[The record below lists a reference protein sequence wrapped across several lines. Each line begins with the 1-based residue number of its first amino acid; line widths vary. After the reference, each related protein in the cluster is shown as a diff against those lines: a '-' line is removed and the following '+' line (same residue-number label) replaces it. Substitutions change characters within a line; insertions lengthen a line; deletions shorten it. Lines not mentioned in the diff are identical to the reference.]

1 MLKKLRNRIVLTN
14 VLTVGVLVLAVAV
27 VVCVLVVRSER
38 KKVNSRL
45 EKAIQIMDSRSLS
58 PWELGGESGFPNGG
72 SGSGNGSGDGI
83 LPDMPELP
91 GSSGSSDNSGSSGSS
106 GNSGNG
112 SSGAPSSGR
121 DDIMRRG
128 QYIPGTA
135 VAVILDENNEI
146 IASGEFSATMSE
158 DALSYCVEKVL
169 NSSKDTGLI
178 PEAGVFYMRK
188 SLKSGTCVAFTDK
201 TDFDATL
208 KNAIILAA
216 VIVLLIMLL
225 VFGVSIM
232 LASLA
237 VRPVK
242 EAWDSQKQFIADAS
256 HELKTP
262 LTVILAN
269 TNILESQTEDA
280 GRLQWIESTRE
291 EADRMQ
297 RLIEEM
303 LFLAKSDAGAFNV
316 VKGDVNL
323 SELCE
328 QSCLCFEP
336 VAFERGVSIETSVEP
351 GITAVTDG
359 KMVERVLGV
368 LLDNAVKHA
377 EKGSQ
382 VTLSLGKAAQNT
394 EIFVH
399 NYGDKIAPE
408 DLPHIFDR
416 FFKADKSR
424 TQDSAENGFGLGL
437 AIAHD
442 IAEKLGGTLSAASSE
457 QYGTTFRFTL

>member
-14 VLTVGVLVLAVAV
+14 VLTVGVLVLAAAV
-27 VVCVLVVRSER
+27 IVCVLVCRSER
-38 KKVNSRL
+38 NKINNRL
-45 EKAIQIMDSRSLS
+45 DKTVQLMDTRSFTPQFFS
-58 PWELGGESGFPNGG
+58 DGFGLGDGNGSGSGSGSGTLDGSGG
-72 SGSGNGSGDGI
+72 SGSGEGGIQPDIPRGSGGQ
-83 LPDMPELP
+83 LP
-91 GSSGSSDNSGSSGSS
+91 GGADSGS
-106 GNSGNG
+106 
-112 SSGAPSSGR
+112 

-158 DALSYCVEKVL
+158 EALSFCIDKVL
-169 NSSKDTGLI
+169 SSAKESGFI
-178 PEAGVFYMRK
+178 SEVGVFYLRREV
-188 SLKSGTCVAFTDK
+188 KSGTCIAFTDR

-208 KNAIILAA
+208 ENAVILAA

-269 TNILESQTEDA
+269 TNILESQTKDD
-280 GRLQWIESTRE
+280 RLQWIESTRD

-297 RLIEEM
+297 QLIEEM
-303 LFLAKSDAGAFNV
+303 LFLAKSDAGAFNI

-323 SELCE
+323 SDLCE

-336 VAFERGVSIETSVEP
+336 VAFDRGVSIETSVEP
-351 GITAVTDG
+351 DVTEVTDG
-359 KMVERVLGV
+359 KMVERILGV

-377 EKGSQ
+377 EKGSTI
-382 VTLSLGKAAQNT
+382 TLSLGKTAQHT
-394 EIFVH
+394 EILVH
-399 NYGDKIAPE
+399 NFGDTIAPE

-442 IAEKLGGTLSAASSE
+442 IAERLGATLSAASSE